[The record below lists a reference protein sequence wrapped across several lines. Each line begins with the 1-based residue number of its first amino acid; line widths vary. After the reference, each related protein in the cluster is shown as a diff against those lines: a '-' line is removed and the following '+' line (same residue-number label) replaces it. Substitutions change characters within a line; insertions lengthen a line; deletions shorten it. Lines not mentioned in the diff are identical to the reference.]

1 MRRRRF
7 LTSSASALAVCT
19 ANPGLNTLIAREPI
33 QRSGPPRFEIGL
45 AAYSLRNYF
54 SWKKGK
60 PQTPSDDGPALD
72 MVGFLD
78 YCVSQKVDAAELT
91 SYFFKPQANE
101 KYFLDLKHA
110 AFIRG
115 LTISG
120 TAIGNNFTVGKG
132 PELDAEIAEAKR
144 WLDRASILGAPH
156 VRFFAGTGRQLDGNP
171 ERLKEATDALA
182 QCAEHAAMHGIFI
195 GVENHGN
202 LTPDHLLDI
211 MKRIDNPWIGI
222 NLDTGNFHS
231 DHPYQDLE
239 QCIEY
244 AVNIQVKVSMK
255 SPDGKKYP
263 ADMARIGEILRAG
276 NYQGY
281 VVMEYENE
289 NPYQEIPLAL
299 TELGK
304 ALG

>member
-1 MRRRRF
+1 
-7 LTSSASALAVCT
+7 
-19 ANPGLNTLIAREPI
+19 
-33 QRSGPPRFEIGL
+33 
-45 AAYSLRNYF
+45 
-54 SWKKGK
+54 
-60 PQTPSDDGPALD
+60 
-72 MVGFLD
+72 
-78 YCVSQKVDAAELT
+78 
-91 SYFFKPQANE
+91 
-101 KYFLDLKHA
+101 
-110 AFIRG
+110 
-115 LTISG
+115 
-120 TAIGNNFTVGKG
+120 
-132 PELDAEIAEAKR
+132 
-144 WLDRASILGAPH
+144 
-156 VRFFAGTGRQLDGNP
+156 
-171 ERLKEATDALA
+171 
-182 QCAEHAAMHGIFI
+182 MHGIFI